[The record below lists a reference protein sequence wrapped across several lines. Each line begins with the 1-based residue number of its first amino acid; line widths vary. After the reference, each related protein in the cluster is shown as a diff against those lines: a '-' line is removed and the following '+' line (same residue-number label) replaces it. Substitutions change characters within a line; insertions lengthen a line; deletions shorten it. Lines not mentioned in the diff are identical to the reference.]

1 MVNPV
6 LPMAAAFFKIW
17 NELPI
22 PIRSLFYVSLIL
34 AFVYTMYKIFSS

>member
-6 LPMAAAFFKIW
+6 RPMASAFVSIW

>member
-17 NELPI
+17 SALPI
-22 PIRSLFYVSLIL
+22 PIRSLFYVSLLL
-34 AFVYTMYKIFSS
+34 AFLYAMYKILSS